1 MSEEKVLTVDC
12 PYCSK
17 EFNVELPDSSGVTE
31 SKRVRALLKPVGTVH
46 VYRITTDEIKAFVQ
60 QKANFYREGISVEA
74 TVRYCERKNSNPHR
88 GYAFLKIAFNENAL
102 ERNQK
107 AGWFEKIGENSDNV
121 RFINDIFVGLVKKY
135 SFDKDGIDDLLS
147 NYKRLEKVEEMFG
160 LTEAILTE
168 IRELAIPKRVI
179 SNSAGENWIMFA
191 ARAEKI
197 IEDMLEDPAT
207 DKVDGSIE
215 IHDVHPISKDN
226 IEFIVYVH
234 PKEMKASE
242 NPYIR
247 KILSGEIKLK
257 D

>member
-1 MSEEKVLTVDC
+1 MSEKVLSVEC
-12 PYCSK
+12 PYCKK
-17 EFNVELPDSSGVTE
+17 ELNVELPASLPSVENKT
-31 SKRVRALLKPVGTVH
+31 RALLKPVGRIA
-46 VYRITTDEIKAFVQ
+46 VYRITTDEIKTFVQ
-60 QKANFYREGISVEA
+60 QKANFYKEGIAVEA

-88 GYAFLKIAFNENAL
+88 GYAFFKIAFNENAL
-102 ERNQK
+102 ERNQQ

-121 RFINDIFVGLVKKY
+121 RFINDIFVGLIKKY
-135 SFDKDGIDDLLS
+135 SFDKDGINDLLS

-160 LTEAILTE
+160 LTEAILSE
-168 IRELAIPKRVI
+168 IRELATPKRII
-179 SNSAGENWIMFA
+179 SNNAGENWIMFS

-197 IEDMLEDPAT
+197 IEDMLENPDT

-234 PKEMKASE
+234 PKEMKSSE

>member
-1 MSEEKVLTVDC
+1 
-12 PYCSK
+12 
-17 EFNVELPDSSGVTE
+17 
-31 SKRVRALLKPVGTVH
+31 
-46 VYRITTDEIKAFVQ
+46 
-60 QKANFYREGISVEA
+60 
-74 TVRYCERKNSNPHR
+74 
-88 GYAFLKIAFNENAL
+88 
-102 ERNQK
+102 
-107 AGWFEKIGENSDNV
+107 
-121 RFINDIFVGLVKKY
+121 
-135 SFDKDGIDDLLS
+135 
-147 NYKRLEKVEEMFG
+147 
-160 LTEAILTE
+160 
-168 IRELAIPKRVI
+168 
-179 SNSAGENWIMFA
+179 MFA

-197 IEDMLEDPAT
+197 IEDMLEDPET